1 VVKNG
6 PLPVAAAAVFA
17 KATAPHK
24 HAKQDAKAAPA
35 SPERQSAA
43 TAM

>member
-1 VVKNG
+1 VKNG
-6 PLPVAAAAVFA
+6 PLPIAAAAVFA

-24 HAKQDAKAAPA
+24 HVKQDASAAPA
-35 SPERQSAA
+35 SPERQNAV